1 MLDAKARNGAN
12 PYVTFYVDQQ
22 FKTLK
27 NYPPYS
33 YAWDTT
39 TVPNGYHTIEAMG
52 YLDDANS
59 STTRRIKVYVD
70 NPGGETKIQKDIP
83 DLSRNHGAASAANA
97 VNMGPDRPAP
107 LTKRAVAVEK
117 STVARR
123 SATST
128 FVKPVP
134 ALLPDAAPAR
144 LSGVEVKATAGARS
158 LGLQA
163 SVVTPALGLDLEP
176 VTPGSVA
183 RGARVP
189 AVKHAKAPAAGT
201 SVAAPKPAG
210 SAGSAATVSP
220 APLAVVTPSA
230 VSDLPAFG
238 VPVVP
243 TIAPRPVRVS
253 VASPVRTTHLVP
265 MATHSRSGTKATP
278 RAAVRPAAD
287 TTLLGMMHSG
297 EDVKPLQVAFNGQR
311 IAFDVQ
317 PRVEAGLPIAPFRQ
331 IFEHTGGQV
340 MWVPQTR
347 VVRAVNADREVV
359 ITVGAKQAR
368 VNGESVSMARPAF
381 IERGRTI
388 VPLSFVGKA
397 LDVNVKYDPA
407 TGRLQITSKN

>member
-83 DLSRNHGAASAANA
+83 DLSRNHGGASAANA
-97 VNMGPDRPAP
+97 ISMAPDSSAP

-117 STVARR
+117 PAVARR
-123 SATST
+123 SAAST

-144 LSGVEVKATAGARS
+144 LSGGKARTNVGARS

-163 SVVTPALGLDLEP
+163 AVVTPALDLDLEP
-176 VTPGSVA
+176 VAP
-183 RGARVP
+183 GARVP
-189 AVKHAKAPAAGT
+189 AAVKKAPAGT
-201 SVAAPKPAG
+201 SVAAPK
-210 SAGSAATVSP
+210 SAAAASSAATVSL
-220 APLAVVTPSA
+220 APLAAVTPSA
-230 VSDLPAFG
+230 APDLPAFG
-238 VPVVP
+238 TPVVP
-243 TIAPRPVRVS
+243 AIAPRPLRVS
-253 VASPVRTTHLVP
+253 VASPARTNHLVP

-278 RAAVRPAAD
+278 RAAVRPAD
-287 TTLLGMMHSG
+287 GMTLLGMMHSG
-297 EDVKPLQVAFNGQR
+297 EDVKPLQVAFDGQR